1 MNGLDHESTWSGQ
14 QDGTVTVDRPSRRR
28 PITAVERTAARLAR
42 AKAAYQAA
50 VDAHA
55 SVLVV
60 DRSDDTIVRPVAR
73 VIRDSWST
81 KNREVPAQVGR
92 VVGAP
97 VEVSEVTTRRDRN
110 DFVKLP
116 YQIYANDPNWVAPL
130 ERDVKAFIDPSKHP
144 FYLHGSAKAFVARRA
159 GKVVGRVLVSDDP
172 HYNVQHDTNMG
183 RFGMFE
189 SINDQQVTDALLD
202 TAQDWLKSRGRSQIM
217 GPIDYSTNY
226 PCGLL
231 IDGFT
236 TPPRVMMNHQPA
248 YYRGLLE
255 SWGLEKAKDLYAWW
269 FEDELNML
277 EHWRD
282 RAKRLAARS
291 GITIRP
297 FRRDD
302 FDAEVERSMEVY
314 NQSWEK
320 SWGFVKM
327 TEAEFYYSAEQLRS
341 LAELDLL
348 LFAEVDGRPV
358 GFSMTLPDFN
368 EALKPVN
375 GRLTTYGIPVGLAR
389 FLWEKRRIRT
399 ARFAVLGILEAFR
412 RRGVAELLILNTLD
426 TGRNQLNYT
435 GAELGWTLEDNDLIN
450 RAIEK
455 VGGRR
460 YKTYRLFERKI

>member
-1 MNGLDHESTWSGQ
+1 MHGLDQESTWSGN
-14 QDGTVTVDRPSRRR
+14 QDGTVTADRPKRGRSQ
-28 PITAVERTAARLAR
+28 TASERTAARLAR
-42 AKAAYQAA
+42 ARAAYDAVVNTRTNVLVAEPTPDAA
-50 VDAHA
+50 VE
-55 SVLVV
+55 SVARVLRDNWSSPVETPRV
-60 DRSDDTIVRPVAR
+60 RIVRPV
-73 VIRDSWST
+73 
-81 KNREVPAQVGR
+81 
-92 VVGAP
+92 GAP
-97 VEVSEVTTRRDRN
+97 IEVSEVTTRRDRN
-110 DFVKLP
+110 DFVELP
-116 YQIYANDPNWVAPL
+116 YTIYANDPHWVAPL
-130 ERDVKAFIDPSKHP
+130 EREVKAFIDPAQHP
-144 FYLHGSAKAFVARRA
+144 FYLHGSAKALVARR
-159 GKVVGRVLVSDDP
+159 GGQVVGRVLVSDDP
-172 HYNVQHDTNMG
+172 RYNLQHDTNIG
-183 RFGMFE
+183 CFGMFE
-189 SINDQQVTDALLD
+189 SIDDQQVTDALLD
-202 TAQDWLKSRGRSQIM
+202 AAQAWLASRGRTQIM

-226 PCGLL
+226 ACGLL
-231 IDGFT
+231 IDGFDA
-236 TPPRVMMNHQPA
+236 PPRVMMNHQPA

-269 FEDELNML
+269 FEDEFNML

-302 FDAEVERSMEVY
+302 FDAEVERCMEVY

-327 TEAEFYYSAEQLRS
+327 TEAEFYHLADQLRS
-341 LAELDLL
+341 LAETDLL
-348 LFAEVDGRPV
+348 LLAESDGRPV

-368 EALKPVN
+368 EALKPVK
-375 GRLTTYGIPVGLAR
+375 GRLTKYGLPIGLAR

-426 TGRNQLNYT
+426 TGRNKLHYT

-460 YKTYRLFERKI
+460 YKTYRLFERSI

>member
-1 MNGLDHESTWSGQ
+1 MHGLDQESTWSGN
-14 QDGTVTVDRPSRRR
+14 QDGTVTVERPKHVRRL
-28 PITAVERTAARLAR
+28 TSSERTAARLAR
-42 AKAAYQAA
+42 AKAAYEAVINAQANILVADPERDAA
-50 VDAHA
+50 VE
-55 SVLVV
+55 
-60 DRSDDTIVRPVAR
+60 PVAR
-73 VIRDSWST
+73 AVRDTWST
-81 KNREVPAQVGR
+81 LAEAPR
-92 VVGAP
+92 VRVSRSTGAR
-97 VEVSEVTTRRDRN
+97 VEVSEVISRRDRN
-110 DFVKLP
+110 DFVELP
-116 YQIYANDPNWVAPL
+116 FQIYANDPHWVG
-130 ERDVKAFIDPSKHP
+130 DVKAFIDPAKHP
-144 FYLHGSAKAFVARRA
+144 FYLHGSAQAFVARRN

-172 HYNVQHDTNMG
+172 NYNVQHDTNLG
-183 RFGMFE
+183 CFGLFE
-189 SINDQQVTDALLD
+189 SIDDQQVTDALLD
-202 TAQDWLKSRGRSQIM
+202 TAQAWLVSRGRTQIM

-231 IDGFT
+231 VEGFD

-255 SWGLEKAKDLYAWW
+255 AWGMQKAKDLFAWW

-277 EHWRD
+277 EHWRG

-302 FDAEVERSMEVY
+302 FDAEVERCMEVY

-327 TEAEFYYSAEQLRS
+327 TEAEFHHLANELRH
-341 LAELDLL
+341 LAEFDLL
-348 LFAEVDGRPV
+348 LLAEVDGRPI

-368 EALKPVN
+368 EALKPLH
-375 GRLTTYGIPVGLAR
+375 GRLTRYGLPIGLAR

-426 TGRNQLNYT
+426 TGRNKLHYT

-450 RAIEK
+450 GAIEK

-460 YKTYRLFERKI
+460 YKTYRLFERSI